1 MEGMRGS
8 HRGVR
13 QSLAS
18 IVLAF
23 EVIVVFLAAL
33 VAFGLKVLPGP
44 VALVGGGVI
53 VFALLLTLALL
64 RYEWSFWLGWV
75 LQGVIVATGIFVPVM
90 WVIGLAFL
98 GMWIYCMV
106 VGGRIDRQKAASAG
120 EMGN

>member
-1 MEGMRGS
+1 MSRGS
-8 HRGVR
+8 RSVR
-13 QSLAS
+13 RSLAS

-33 VAFGLKVLPGP
+33 VAFGLKVQPGI

-53 VFALLLTLALL
+53 CLALLLTLALL
-64 RYEWSFWLGWV
+64 RFDWSYVLGWV

-106 VGGRIDRQKAASAG
+106 VGGRIDRQKAAAE
-120 EMGN
+120 EMGS

>member
-1 MEGMRGS
+1 MRGS

-44 VALVGGGVI
+44 AALIGGGVI
-53 VFALLLTLALL
+53 VVALVATLGLL
-64 RYEWSFWLGWV
+64 RYDWSFWLGWV
-75 LQGVIVATGIFVPVM
+75 LQGVIVATGILVPVM

-106 VGGRIDRQKAASAG
+106 VGGRIDRQKAAAAE